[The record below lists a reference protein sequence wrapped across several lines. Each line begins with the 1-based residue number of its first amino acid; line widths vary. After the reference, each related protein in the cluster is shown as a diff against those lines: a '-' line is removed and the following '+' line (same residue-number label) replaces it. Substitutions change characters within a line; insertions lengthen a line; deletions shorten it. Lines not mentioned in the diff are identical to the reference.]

1 MLIYAIFANV
11 LLIIFV
17 MKRFLFISLIFTL
30 IACEQEKGFY
40 LDPKTMLQ
48 IKGEKNVSN
57 VGAQKVSENPGH
69 LTPLEIVKRAT
80 NVRCFNAALNAT
92 TGLGAAIGFAG
103 KDTISEEPAL
113 LRYATD
119 ILHPDGYF
127 IPDFLEAYDMVIE
140 VFRANDDIDTIAYI
154 PNAVLREAEQKIRL
168 AFEAQDYDEV
178 YSVFYN
184 AFKFKPIT
192 GAEYREL
199 KRQGLQ

>member
-11 LLIIFV
+11 FLIIIV
-17 MKRFLFISLIFTL
+17 MKRFLFILLICTL
-30 IACEQEKGFY
+30 VSCEQEKAFY
-40 LDPKTMLQ
+40 LDPTTMLK
-48 IKGEKNVSN
+48 IKGEKKALN
-57 VGAQKVSENPGH
+57 VGSQRISENPEH

-80 NVRCFNAALNAT
+80 NVRCYNAALNAT

-140 VFRANDDIDTIAYI
+140 VFRTNNDIDTIAYI
-154 PNAVLREAEQKIRL
+154 PNSVLREAEQKIRQ
-168 AFEAQDYDEV
+168 AFDAQDYDEV
-178 YSVFYN
+178 YNLFYN
-184 AFKFKPIT
+184 AFKFRPIT

-199 KRQGLQ
+199 KAQGLQ

>member
-1 MLIYAIFANV
+1 
-11 LLIIFV
+11 
-17 MKRFLFISLIFTL
+17 MKKLIFIAL
-30 IACEQEKGFY
+30 ILALVSCEKEQNFY
-40 LDPKTMLQ
+40 LDPTTMLQ
-48 IKGEKNVSN
+48 IKGEKKALN
-57 VGAQKVSENPGH
+57 VGMQKISENPDH
-69 LTPLEIVKRAT
+69 LSSLEIVKRAT

-92 TGLGAAIGFAG
+92 TGWGAAIGFAG

-140 VFRANDDIDTIAYI
+140 VFRNNDDIDTIAYI
-154 PNAVLREAEQKIRL
+154 PNAVLREAERKIRL

-184 AFKFKPIT
+184 AFKFRPIT

-199 KRQGLQ
+199 KKQGLQ